1 MHKATVALATF
12 VVFLG
17 CNADSPTSPGATKYS
32 EAEAEQ
38 CPMPILGIAGTW
50 VGQSSFSVDCSACDG
65 RGSEYI
71 RTVDTLRVEFAPD
84 PNPTGEPGVTY
95 YDYTLLSYYSPSE
108 RDDPALADLGLPSLY
123 SERRGK
129 MGVYY
134 ADGGKWAFNHT
145 GTYFRIWDE
154 ETKEY
159 KEGSWL
165 FGKFYQEDL
174 ETWLEWGLLEAE
186 ISAWPGWGLEIKMF
200 DGWLALGWEGD
211 SDDNYERVD
220 E

>member
-1 MHKATVALATF
+1 MHKATVALAAF

-17 CNADSPTSPGATKYS
+17 CNADSPTSPGAAKYS
-32 EAEAEQ
+32 EAETEQ

-50 VGQSSFSVDCSACDG
+50 SGQSRFEVS
-65 RGSEYI
+65 REYI
-71 RTVDTLRVEFAPD
+71 STADTLRIELAPD

-165 FGKFYQEDL
+165 FGDFYQEDL
-174 ETWLEWGLLEAE
+174 ETLSTWLEWDLLEAE
-186 ISAWPGWGLEIKMF
+186 TNTWPVWGLEIKMF
-200 DGWLALGWEGD
+200 DGWLALGWEED

>member
-1 MHKATVALATF
+1 MYKATVALAAF

-17 CNADSPTSPGATKYS
+17 CNADSPTSPGAAKYS

-38 CPMPILGIAGTW
+38 CPMPILGITGTW
-50 VGQSSFSVDCSACDG
+50 SGQGWFEVYCPACERSSYKIISTA
-65 RGSEYI
+65 
-71 RTVDTLRVEFAPD
+71 DTLRIELASD

-108 RDDPALADLGLPSLY
+108 WDDPALADLGLPSL

-134 ADGGKWAFNHT
+134 ADGGKWAFNHVVI
-145 GTYFRIWDE
+145 YRRIWDE
-154 ETKEY
+154 EKKEY
-159 KEGSWL
+159 QEGEYQAFGLGTPLYNPPSW
-165 FGKFYQEDL
+165 DH
-174 ETWLEWGLLEAE
+174 
-186 ISAWPGWGLEIKMF
+186 EIKMF
-200 DGWLALGWEGD
+200 DGWLALWWEGD